1 MMKLKI
7 DRAYSEVVLDEDPDT
22 SWLDQTP
29 KELGSLEAAVA
40 NRRRKLALERGDFH
54 FVGVRA
60 VVETTY
66 ETEQGGW
73 IRGPKITTPGLWN
86 IESDSS
92 LEYLVEVAAEEADQ
106 LDEMLEAHGVSVWKR
121 RYAVAIAKSTLEPQ

>member
-1 MMKLKI
+1 MKLKI
-7 DRAYSEVVLDEDPDT
+7 DRAYSEVVPDETPDA

-29 KELGSLEAAVA
+29 KQLGSLEAAVA
-40 NRRRKLALERGDFH
+40 NRRRKLALERGDWH
-54 FVGVRA
+54 FIGVRA

-73 IRGPKITTPGLWN
+73 ITGPKITTPGIWC

-92 LEYLVEVAAEEADQ
+92 LEYLMEVASDEADQ
-106 LDEMLEAHGVSVWKR
+106 LDEMLAAHGVAGWKR
-121 RYAVAIAKSTLEPQ
+121 RYAVEIAKTTLEPR